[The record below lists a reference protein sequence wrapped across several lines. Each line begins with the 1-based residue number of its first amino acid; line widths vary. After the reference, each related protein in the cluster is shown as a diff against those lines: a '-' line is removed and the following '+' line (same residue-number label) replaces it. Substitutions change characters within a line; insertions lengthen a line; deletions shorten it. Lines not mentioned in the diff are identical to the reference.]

1 MSPPERGEPELKA
14 VRAQA
19 WCLILFG
26 WGLLGLNYPWLAIV
40 NRPGVVLGVPVL
52 VFYLF
57 GAWALL
63 ILALSLLMRRL
74 RRHRDLV

>member
-1 MSPPERGEPELKA
+1 MSLRERGEPELKA
-14 VRAQA
+14 ARARA
-19 WCLILFG
+19 WCLIFFG

-57 GAWALL
+57 GVWTVL
-63 ILALSLLMRRL
+63 ILALYLLMRRL